1 MVTQSKKRIPIVLL
15 GLSLLALSCDMDTIT
30 LESADRT
37 PPHAIIIFPVD
48 GQSVS
53 GQIAIKARAT
63 DNEKVDS
70 VRFYVN
76 QELIG
81 TTETES
87 DDVFEYTWK
96 SNDYEEDEYHYISI
110 VAWDVSGNDYAP
122 FPIRVLADNSDNESP
137 TAFIINPFTGQ
148 YVNGIVD
155 IIVEASDNDS
165 IQYVAYYV
173 NNVIQGYVQEPPY
186 SYPWNTYLVQDDL
199 YYSIYVVVRDMS
211 NNVTTVAPVSVIVD
225 NNEEED
231 VIPPMGSIISPPSG
245 ITVSGDV
252 EIIVSAV
259 DNIAMGEVEI
269 FINGDLII
277 TDDEQPYEYT
287 WDTTLEDEDAE
298 HIISVVLI
306 DLAGNETSLNP
317 ITVVVDNDPPGD
329 ETPPI
334 ILIIEPAAG
343 QNISGT
349 VSIEISATDENG
361 IGHIDF
367 FIDGDSVYTDVSY
380 PYNYSWDS
388 ETVSDDEDH
397 IIGVMGYDLAG
408 NAAPAPP
415 ITVFVDNF
423 DNVYPTG
430 QILSPYAGQTV
441 SGTIT
446 IEIAA
451 SDNVGV
457 DYVNLSIDGSSRIIL
472 DEYPYTYQWDTT
484 NESDDEDHVIS
495 AVIADIS
502 ENFTYIS
509 PVSVFVNND
518 VDDTTPPVAV
528 ISYPLSGQTVSG
540 TVMFTV
546 LAEDN
551 YGVDDVEFYIDGESV
566 GTDSSDPYDYEWDTT
581 PLENGSQHTLSAAVT
596 DESGNYTLVQ
606 PILVIVSN

>member
-15 GLSLLALSCDMDTIT
+15 GFSLLALSCSEGPYT
-30 LESADRT
+30 LDRADRT
-37 PPHAIIIFPVD
+37 PPQAIIIFPVD
-48 GQSVS
+48 GESVS
-53 GQIAIKARAT
+53 GQVEIQARAT

-70 VRFYVN
+70 VQFYVN

-81 TTETES
+81 STETES
-87 DDVFEYTWK
+87 DDVFEFTWE

-165 IQYVAYYV
+165 IQYVSYYV
-173 NNVIQGYVQEPPY
+173 NNFLQGYVLEPPY

-225 NNEEED
+225 NNVEED
-231 VIPPMGSIISPPSG
+231 VIPPTGSITSPPSG
-245 ITVSGDV
+245 MTVSGDV

-259 DNIAMGEVEI
+259 DNRAMGEVQI
-269 FINGDLII
+269 FINGALIV

-287 WDTTLEDEDAE
+287 WDTTLDEEDAE
-298 HIISVVLI
+298 HIISVLLI

-317 ITVVVDNDPPGD
+317 ITVVVDNEPPED

-334 ILIIEPAAG
+334 ILITEPAAG
-343 QNISGT
+343 QDVSGI
-349 VSIEISATDENG
+349 VSIEIVATDENG
-361 IGHIDF
+361 IDHLDF
-367 FIDGDSVYTDVSY
+367 FIDGDSVYTDDSD
-380 PYNYSWDS
+380 PYSYSWNTV
-388 ETVSDDEDH
+388 TVSDDEDH
-397 IIGVMGYDLAG
+397 IISVIGYDLAG
-408 NAAPAPP
+408 NGAPATP

-430 QILSPYAGQTV
+430 EILSPYAGQTV
-441 SGTIT
+441 SGTVT
-446 IEIAA
+446 IEISA

-457 DYVNLSIDGSSRIIL
+457 DYVDLSIDGAFRIIL
-472 DEYPYTYQWDTT
+472 DEYPYTYEWDTT

-502 ENFTYIS
+502 GNLTYIS
-509 PVSVFVNND
+509 PVSVFVNNE

-528 ISYPLSGQTVSG
+528 ISYPLSGQIVSG
-540 TVMFTV
+540 TVTFTV
-546 LAEDN
+546 LAQDD
-551 YGVDDVEFYIDGESV
+551 YGVDGVEFYIDGESV
-566 GTDSSDPYDYEWDTT
+566 GSDSSDPYDFEWDTT
-581 PLENGSQHTLSAAVT
+581 PLENDSQHTLSAEVT

-606 PILVIVSN
+606 PILVTVSN

>member
-15 GLSLLALSCDMDTIT
+15 GLSFLALSCGVDTIT

-37 PPHAIIIFPVD
+37 PPQAIIIFPVD
-48 GQSVS
+48 GESVF
-53 GQIAIKARAT
+53 GQVEIQARAT

-70 VRFYVN
+70 VQFYVN

-81 TTETES
+81 STETES
-87 DDVFEYTWK
+87 DDVFEFTWE

-165 IQYVAYYV
+165 IQYVSYYV
-173 NNVIQGYVQEPPY
+173 NNFLQGYVLEPPY

-225 NNEEED
+225 NNVEED
-231 VIPPMGSIISPPSG
+231 VIPPTGSITSPPSG
-245 ITVSGDV
+245 MTVSGDV

-259 DNIAMGEVEI
+259 DNRAMGEVQI
-269 FINGDLII
+269 FINGALIV

-287 WDTTLEDEDAE
+287 WDTTLDEEDAE
-298 HIISVVLI
+298 HIISVLLI

-317 ITVVVDNDPPGD
+317 ITVVVDNEPPED

-334 ILIIEPAAG
+334 ILITEPAAG
-343 QNISGT
+343 QDVSGI
-349 VSIEISATDENG
+349 VSIEIVATDENG
-361 IGHIDF
+361 IDHLDF
-367 FIDGDSVYTDVSY
+367 FIDGDSVYTDDSD
-380 PYNYSWDS
+380 PYSYSWNTV
-388 ETVSDDEDH
+388 TVSDDEDH
-397 IIGVMGYDLAG
+397 IISVIGYDLAG
-408 NAAPAPP
+408 NGAPATP

-430 QILSPYAGQTV
+430 EILSPYAGQTV
-441 SGTIT
+441 SGTVT
-446 IEIAA
+446 IEISA

-457 DYVNLSIDGSSRIIL
+457 DYIDLSIDGAFRIIL
-472 DEYPYTYQWDTT
+472 DEYPYTYEWDTT

-502 ENFTYIS
+502 GNLTYIS
-509 PVSVFVNND
+509 PVSVFVNNE

-528 ISYPLSGQTVSG
+528 ISYPLSGQIVSG
-540 TVMFTV
+540 TVTFTV
-546 LAEDN
+546 LAQDD
-551 YGVDDVEFYIDGESV
+551 YGVDGVEFYIDGESV
-566 GTDSSDPYDYEWDTT
+566 GSDSSDPYDFEWDTT
-581 PLENGSQHTLSAAVT
+581 PLENDSQHTLSAEVT

-606 PILVIVSN
+606 PILVTVSN

>member
-15 GLSLLALSCDMDTIT
+15 GLSFLALSCGVDTIT

-37 PPHAIIIFPVD
+37 PPQAIIIFPVD
-48 GQSVS
+48 GESVS
-53 GQIAIKARAT
+53 GQVEIQARAT

-70 VRFYVN
+70 VQFYVN

-81 TTETES
+81 STETES
-87 DDVFEYTWK
+87 DDVFEFTWE

-165 IQYVAYYV
+165 IQYVSYYV
-173 NNVIQGYVQEPPY
+173 NNFLQGYVQEPPY

-225 NNEEED
+225 NNVEED
-231 VIPPMGSIISPPSG
+231 VIPPTGSIISPPSG
-245 ITVSGDV
+245 MTVSGDV

-259 DNIAMGEVEI
+259 DNRAMGEVQI
-269 FINGDLII
+269 FINGALIV

-287 WDTTLEDEDAE
+287 WDTTLDDEDAE
-298 HIISVVLI
+298 HIISVLLI

-317 ITVVVDNDPPGD
+317 ITVVVDNEPPED

-334 ILIIEPAAG
+334 ILITEPAAG
-343 QNISGT
+343 QDVSGI
-349 VSIEISATDENG
+349 VSIEIVATDENG
-361 IGHIDF
+361 IDHLDF
-367 FIDGDSVYTDVSY
+367 FIDGDSVYTDDSD
-380 PYNYSWDS
+380 PYSYSWNTV
-388 ETVSDDEDH
+388 TVSDDEDH
-397 IIGVMGYDLAG
+397 IISVIGYDLAG
-408 NAAPAPP
+408 NGAPATP

-430 QILSPYAGQTV
+430 EILSPYAGQTV
-441 SGTIT
+441 SGTVT
-446 IEIAA
+446 IEISA

-457 DYVNLSIDGSSRIIL
+457 DYVDLSIDGASRIIL
-472 DEYPYTYQWDTT
+472 DEYPYTYEWDTT

-502 ENFTYIS
+502 QNLGYIS
-509 PVSVFVNND
+509 PVSVFVNNE

-528 ISYPLSGQTVSG
+528 ISYPLSGQIVSG
-540 TVMFTV
+540 TVTFTV
-546 LAEDN
+546 LAQDD
-551 YGVDDVEFYIDGESV
+551 YGVDGVEFYIDGESV
-566 GTDSSDPYDYEWDTT
+566 GSDSSDPYDFEWDTT
-581 PLENGSQHTLSAAVT
+581 PLENDSQHTLSAEVT

-606 PILVIVSN
+606 PILVTVSN

>member
-1 MVTQSKKRIPIVLL
+1 MVTQPKIRVPIVLL
-15 GLSLLALSCDMDTIT
+15 GFSLLALSCSEGPYT
-30 LESADRT
+30 LDRADRT
-37 PPHAIIIFPVD
+37 PPQAIIIFPVD
-48 GQSVS
+48 GESVS
-53 GQIAIKARAT
+53 GQVEIQARAT

-70 VRFYVN
+70 VQFYVN

-81 TTETES
+81 STETES
-87 DDVFEYTWK
+87 DDVFEFTWE

-165 IQYVAYYV
+165 IQYVSYYV
-173 NNVIQGYVQEPPY
+173 NNFLQGYVLEPPY

-225 NNEEED
+225 NNVEED
-231 VIPPMGSIISPPSG
+231 VIPPTGSITSPPSG
-245 ITVSGDV
+245 MTVSGDV

-259 DNIAMGEVEI
+259 DNRAMGEVQI
-269 FINGDLII
+269 FINGALIV

-287 WDTTLEDEDAE
+287 WDTTLDEEDAE
-298 HIISVVLI
+298 HIISVLLI

-317 ITVVVDNDPPGD
+317 ITVVVDNEPPED

-334 ILIIEPAAG
+334 ILITEPAAG
-343 QNISGT
+343 QDVSGI
-349 VSIEISATDENG
+349 VSIEIVATDENG
-361 IGHIDF
+361 IDHLDF
-367 FIDGDSVYTDVSY
+367 FIDGDSVYTDDSD
-380 PYNYSWDS
+380 PYSYSWNTV
-388 ETVSDDEDH
+388 TVSDDEDH
-397 IIGVMGYDLAG
+397 IISVIGYDLAG
-408 NAAPAPP
+408 NGAPATP

-430 QILSPYAGQTV
+430 EILSPYAGQTV
-441 SGTIT
+441 SGTVT
-446 IEIAA
+446 IEISA

-457 DYVNLSIDGSSRIIL
+457 DYVDLSIDGAFRIIL
-472 DEYPYTYQWDTT
+472 DEYPYTYEWDTT

-502 ENFTYIS
+502 GNLTYIS
-509 PVSVFVNND
+509 PVSVFVNNE

-528 ISYPLSGQTVSG
+528 ISYPLSGQIVSG
-540 TVMFTV
+540 TVTFTV
-546 LAEDN
+546 LAQDD
-551 YGVDDVEFYIDGESV
+551 YGVDGVEFYIDGESV
-566 GTDSSDPYDYEWDTT
+566 GSDSSDPYDFEWDTT
-581 PLENGSQHTLSAAVT
+581 PLENDSQHTLSAEVT

-606 PILVIVSN
+606 PILVTVLN